1 MKPLIL
7 AATVLALSAGVAT
20 AAPGHKHRHGG
31 GFVTKHTTVGKFSS
45 VKHFKIRRGRARL
58 TPFEHFKIK
67 RSRARL
73 AALKRR
79 IYFDGRITPR
89 ERMRLRIA
97 KRRHDALVRK
107 ARWF

>member
-1 MKPLIL
+1 MKSIIL

-31 GFVTKHTTVGKFSS
+31 YVTKHRTVGHLSLFER
-45 VKHFKIRRGRARL
+45 FKIS
-58 TPFEHFKIK
+58 

-73 AALKRR
+73 AMLKRHIR
-79 IYFDGRITPR
+79 FDGYVTRR

-97 KRRHDALVRK
+97 QKRHHALVRR
-107 ARWF
+107 ARWN

>member
-1 MKPLIL
+1 MKPIIL

-31 GFVTKHTTVGKFSS
+31 YVAKHRTVG
-45 VKHFKIRRGRARL
+45 HL
-58 TPFEHFKIK
+58 TPFERYKIS

-73 AALKRR
+73 AMLKRR
-79 IYFDGRITPR
+79 IRFDGYVSRR

-97 KRRHDALVRK
+97 KRRHSALVRR
-107 ARWF
+107 ARWN